1 MKSFNKYFLL
11 PFTAISFLLG
21 GCVSSLTNLTPLNI
35 PENPSSIYT
44 FSAAAKIWQSNIDKN
59 TLKTTIVINGEEQKM
74 KLSPISSDIYEFDYK
89 MPRDMNEV
97 GYYYV
102 LEYDYFNDSSRAH
115 FRKSTEVF
123 KAHLV
128 NRYII
133 QLESDRAPV
142 GSNIAVVGR
151 GFSSHDVI
159 LFGEQEVPIEFAS
172 SNALSFIVPSMA
184 AGEDYRVSLRTG
196 QGDIPIGLFRIDS
209 ASVNAYLED
218 SEINSGER
226 TMMLFTIG
234 FAAPKGGLYI
244 NLTTN
249 IPESVIM
256 PEVVIPEGAR
266 SVNIPLEGG
275 VPGRGTLYVEAPG
288 FETVEVPITVF

>member
-1 MKSFNKYFLL
+1 MKSIKKYFLL
-11 PFTAISFLLG
+11 LFTAISFLLG
-21 GCVSSLTNLTPLNI
+21 GCATTLTNLTPLNI

-44 FSAAAKIWQSNIDKN
+44 FSVAAKIWQSNIDKDSI
-59 TLKTTIVINGEEQKM
+59 KTTIIINGQEQEM
-74 KLSPISSDIYEFDYK
+74 KLSDISNTIYDFDFK

-97 GYYYV
+97 GYYYL
-102 LEYDYFNDSSRAH
+102 LEYDYFDDRRRLH
-115 FRKSTEVF
+115 FKKFTDVF

-133 QLESDRAPV
+133 QMESDRAPV

-151 GFSSHDVI
+151 GFSAYDVI
-159 LFGEQEVPIEFAS
+159 LFGEEEVAIEYAS
-172 SNALSFIVPSMA
+172 SNALSFIVPSMP
-184 AGEDYRVSLRTG
+184 AGQDYRVSLRTG

-209 ASVNAYLED
+209 ASINVYLED
-218 SEINSGER
+218 SEITSGER

-234 FAAPKGGLYI
+234 FTAPPGGLYI
-244 NLTTN
+244 NLTTD

-256 PEVVIPEGAR
+256 PEIVIPEGAR
-266 SVNIPLEGG
+266 SVNIPIEGG
-275 VPGRGTLYVEAPG
+275 EPGRGTLYVEAPG

>member
-1 MKSFNKYFLL
+1 MKTINNYFLL

-21 GCVSSLTNLTPLNI
+21 GCASTLTNLTPLNI

-44 FSAAAKIWQSNIDKN
+44 FSVATKIWQSNIDKDSV
-59 TLKTTIVINGEEQKM
+59 KTTIIINGQEQKM
-74 KLSPISSDIYEFDYK
+74 KLSNIGDNVYEFDFN

-102 LEYDYFNDSSRAH
+102 LEYDYFNDSRRVH
-115 FRKSTEVF
+115 FKKFTDVF

-133 QLESDRAPV
+133 QMESERAPV

-151 GFSSHDVI
+151 GFSRYDVI
-159 LFGEQEVPIEFAS
+159 LFGEEEVSIEFAS
-172 SNALSFIVPSMA
+172 SNALSFIVPSMT
-184 AGEDYRVSLRTG
+184 AGQDYRVSLRTG

-209 ASVNAYLED
+209 ASINAYLED

-234 FAAPKGGLYI
+234 FTAPPGGLYI
-244 NLTTN
+244 NLTTD

-266 SVNIPLEGG
+266 SVNIPTRR
-275 VPGRGTLYVEAPG
+275 GRSGAGQDLCRSAR
-288 FETVEVPITVF
+288 I